1 MAQAAADDAD
11 YRDCRALGSEPIGG
25 IDAAVYQFI
34 MPARRQFRSQ
44 PRQGPIGVTAAPQ
57 QMTDQASFRHEFDD
71 VRPRYPKQARSATM
85 NNQSAGDLM
94 RLANGYQVS
103 QAIHVR
109 RRWAS
114 RTVKDGPRSAD
125 DLAAATGSHA
135 RSLYRLLR
143 PRAVSVFREDDK
155 RRFALTPM
163 GDCLRSDA
171 ADPLGPWAAFIGRP
185 YFWQAWSHLL
195 HSVRTGENAFRQV
208 HGTDVWAYR
217 SEHAEEGAI
226 FDRAM
231 TAISRGVIEAS
242 SLARFRTLPRVVDV
256 GGGQGAL
263 LAGILGAHATTRGI
277 LFDQPHVVAGADE
290 LLRKAGVAERCE
302 VVGGSFFERVP
313 EGGDAYLLK
322 AILHDWE
329 DDAAITILQACRRAI
344 GSGRRLLVLERL
356 IAPPNEAPDAKF
368 SDLNMMVSPGGRE
381 RTREEFAALFAAAQ
395 FRLVS
400 VAPTGTRLSV
410 IEGLPA

>member
-1 MAQAAADDAD
+1 MNEAN
-11 YRDCRALGSEPIGG
+11 
-25 IDAAVYQFI
+25 
-34 MPARRQFRSQ
+34 PAS
-44 PRQGPIGVTAAPQ
+44 
-57 QMTDQASFRHEFDD
+57 
-71 VRPRYPKQARSATM
+71 
-85 NNQSAGDLM
+85 DLM
-94 RLANGYQVS
+94 RLVNGYQVS
-103 QAIHVR
+103 QAIHV
-109 RRWAS
+109 AA
-114 RTVKDGPRSAD
+114 TLGIADLLKDGPRSAD

-135 RSLYRLLR
+135 GSLYRVLR
-143 PRAVSVFREDDK
+143 ALAAVGVFHEDGG

-171 ADPLGPWAAFIGRP
+171 ANPVGPWAAFIGRP
-185 YFWQAWSHLL
+185 YFWRAWGHLL
-195 HSVRTGENAFRQV
+195 HCVRTGENAFRHV
-208 HGTDVWAYR
+208 HATDVWTYR

-231 TAISRGVIEAS
+231 TAISRGVIEGVVGS
-242 SLARFRTLPRVVDV
+242 YNFGLFPCVVDV

-263 LAGILGAHATTRGI
+263 LAGILRSHRAVRGI

-290 LLRKAGVAERCE
+290 LLRKAGVADRCE

-329 DDAAITILQACRRAI
+329 DDAAVAILRACRRVI
-344 GSGRRLLVLERL
+344 GSGGRLLVLERL
-356 IAPPNEAPDAKF
+356 IAPPNEQPDAKF

-381 RTREEFAALFAAAQ
+381 RTREEFAALFAAAE
-395 FRLVS
+395 FRLVA

-410 IEGLPA
+410 IEGLPV

>member
-1 MAQAAADDAD
+1 MN
-11 YRDCRALGSEPIGG
+11 EPN
-25 IDAAVYQFI
+25 
-34 MPARRQFRSQ
+34 P
-44 PRQGPIGVTAAPQ
+44 
-57 QMTDQASFRHEFDD
+57 
-71 VRPRYPKQARSATM
+71 
-85 NNQSAGDLM
+85 AGDLM

-103 QAIHVR
+103 QAIHV
-109 RRWAS
+109 AA
-114 RTVKDGPRSAD
+114 TLGIADLLKDGSRSAD

-135 RSLYRLLR
+135 GSLYRVLR
-143 PRAVSVFREDDK
+143 ALAAVGVFREDDK

-171 ADPLGPWAAFIGRP
+171 GTPLGPWAAFIGRP

-231 TAISRGVIEAS
+231 TAISRGVIEGIVGS
-242 SLARFRTLPRVVDV
+242 YNFGLFSRVVDV

-290 LLRKAGVAERCE
+290 LLRKAGVADRCE

>member
-1 MAQAAADDAD
+1 
-11 YRDCRALGSEPIGG
+11 
-25 IDAAVYQFI
+25 
-34 MPARRQFRSQ
+34 
-44 PRQGPIGVTAAPQ
+44 
-57 QMTDQASFRHEFDD
+57 
-71 VRPRYPKQARSATM
+71 
-85 NNQSAGDLM
+85 
-94 RLANGYQVS
+94 
-103 QAIHVR
+103 
-109 RRWAS
+109 
-114 RTVKDGPRSAD
+114 
-125 DLAAATGSHA
+125 
-135 RSLYRLLR
+135 
-143 PRAVSVFREDDK
+143 
-155 RRFALTPM
+155 
-163 GDCLRSDA
+163 
-171 ADPLGPWAAFIGRP
+171 
-185 YFWQAWSHLL
+185 
-195 HSVRTGENAFRQV
+195 
-208 HGTDVWAYR
+208 
-217 SEHAEEGAI
+217 
-226 FDRAM
+226 M
-231 TAISRGVIEAS
+231 TAISRGVIEGIVGS
-242 SLARFRTLPRVVDV
+242 YNFGLFSRVVDV